1 MDELTN
7 YCNGLSISDRE
18 GPTLDLEEEM
28 AMPGFIIAGKF
39 FTRGALNMEAI
50 ASNFKPLW
58 RSKNGFKVKIKV
70 KNIGNHIVLF
80 TFDNKLEVDA
90 ILSNEPWSSDKHLMV
105 LQCYN
110 KDTPVDDLTFNRTSF
125 NLGIGTRHTSDIHKS
140 KGSGRDLQHHWYCHQ
155 EA

>member
-1 MDELTN
+1 
-7 YCNGLSISDRE
+7 
-18 GPTLDLEEEM
+18 
-28 AMPGFIIAGKF
+28 MPEFIIAGKF

-50 ASNFKPLW
+50 ALTFKPLW
-58 RSKNGFKVKIKV
+58 RSKNGFKV

-110 KDTPVDDLTFNRTSF
+110 KDMPVDDLTFNRTSF